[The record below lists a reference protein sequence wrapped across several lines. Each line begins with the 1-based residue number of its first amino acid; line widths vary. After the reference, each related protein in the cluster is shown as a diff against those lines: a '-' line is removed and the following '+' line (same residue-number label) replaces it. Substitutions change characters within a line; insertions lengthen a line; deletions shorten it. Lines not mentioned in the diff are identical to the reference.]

1 MYDWANSVYSLSIT
15 SAMFPV
21 FYGLY
26 TTETITFLGSEF
38 KNTALFAYFL
48 SFAFL
53 LNALLAPFLSGIA
66 DAKGNKKA
74 FMRFFIVLGSVS
86 CSALFLFDGTN
97 PLFGLTAFMLATLG
111 FAGSIVFYNAY
122 LPEIATA
129 DRFDKLS
136 ARGFTMGY
144 IGSVIL
150 LILNILFLQKSEWFG
165 MTAPS
170 STNTLPFRVGFLT
183 VGIWW
188 FAWSLWPLL
197 KLPGKL
203 ESKEGVSIW
212 SGYKEIRKTY
222 LQVKTMKPL
231 LVFLASFFVY
241 TMGVQTVLYVATLFG
256 QNELKL
262 ESSDMIKT
270 ILLIQVIGIAGAYF
284 FAWLANKK
292 GNKTSIIIAL
302 SIWIVGCY
310 LAFHI
315 QEKQPLQFFGLACIV
330 GTVMGGIQSL
340 SRATYAKL
348 IPGDKDNTSFFSF
361 YEVAEKT
368 AIVLGTFA
376 WGIVDQITGSMR
388 NGIVVLMVFFIVGIV
403 ILFFL
408 KSDKLKP
415 QKIA

>member
-1 MYDWANSVYSLSIT
+1 M
-15 SAMFPV
+15 
-21 FYGLY
+21 
-26 TTETITFLGSEF
+26 
-38 KNTALFAYFL
+38 
-48 SFAFL
+48 
-53 LNALLAPFLSGIA
+53 
-66 DAKGNKKA
+66 
-74 FMRFFIVLGSVS
+74 
-86 CSALFLFDGTN
+86 
-97 PLFGLTAFMLATLG
+97 
-111 FAGSIVFYNAY
+111 
-122 LPEIATA
+122 
-129 DRFDKLS
+129 
-136 ARGFTMGY
+136 
-144 IGSVIL
+144 
-150 LILNILFLQKSEWFG
+150 
-165 MTAPS
+165 
-170 STNTLPFRVGFLT
+170 
-183 VGIWW
+183 
-188 FAWSLWPLL
+188 
-197 KLPGKL
+197 
-203 ESKEGVSIW
+203 
-212 SGYKEIRKTY
+212 
-222 LQVKTMKPL
+222 
-231 LVFLASFFVY
+231 
-241 TMGVQTVLYVATLFG
+241 
-256 QNELKL
+256 
-262 ESSDMIKT
+262 
-270 ILLIQVIGIAGAYF
+270 IQVIGIAGAYF